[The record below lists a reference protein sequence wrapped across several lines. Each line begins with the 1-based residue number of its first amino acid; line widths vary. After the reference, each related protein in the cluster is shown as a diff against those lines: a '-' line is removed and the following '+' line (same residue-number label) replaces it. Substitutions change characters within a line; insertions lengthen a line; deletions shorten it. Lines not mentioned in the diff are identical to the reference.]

1 MTASGLGKLRGKGLQ
16 PALCALAA
24 TIALAGACADR
35 RPTVVLAPKSGKPV
49 EVSVEVADTAEAQ
62 ARGLM
67 YRAKL
72 EPDHG
77 MIFLFDT
84 EKPHAFWMKN
94 TQIPLDMIF
103 IARDGRIV
111 GIHPNAEP
119 LSLRPIDVGAPSRAV
134 LEVAG
139 GFAAAH
145 GIAVG
150 DRVTYR
156 NIASTKL
163 P

>member
-1 MTASGLGKLRGKGLQ
+1 
-16 PALCALAA
+16 
-24 TIALAGACADR
+24 
-35 RPTVVLAPKSGKPV
+35 
-49 EVSVEVADTAEAQ
+49 
-62 ARGLM
+62 M
-67 YRAKL
+67 YRDHL
-72 EPDHG
+72 DPDHG
-77 MIFLFDT
+77 MVFLFDS
-84 EKPHAFWMKN
+84 EKDHSFWMKN

-103 IARDGRIV
+103 ISRDGRIV

-119 LSLRPIDVGAPSRAV
+119 FSPRPISVGAPSRVV
-134 LEVAG
+134 LEVNR

-145 GIAVG
+145 GLAVG

>member
-1 MTASGLGKLRGKGLQ
+1 MRGENLGKPRPKGLQ
-16 PALCALAA
+16 PAACALLAVVSLLAA
-24 TIALAGACADR
+24 CRDR
-35 RPTVVLAPKSGKPV
+35 RPEVVIHTANGNVTSV
-49 EVSVEVADTAEAQ
+49 AVEVADTPDTQ

-67 YRAKL
+67 YRQKL

-77 MIFLFDT
+77 MIFLFED
-84 EKPHAFWMKN
+84 ERPHSFWMKN

-103 IARDGRIV
+103 ISRSGVIV

-119 LSLRPIDVGAPSRAV
+119 LSLVPIDVGKPSRAV

-139 GFAAAH
+139 GWAAAH
-145 GIAVG
+145 GIAAG
-150 DRVTYR
+150 DHVTYR